1 MANPDSDLIL
11 AGASGGGT
19 TGAELLFVAS
29 PGTTLPTNT
38 TTALSVV
45 SASWSGMGYVSTDG
59 ITIGQDESWEE
70 VEAFGA
76 ASVVRKICKSVK
88 RTLGVEW
95 LEHNLDVLEVVN
107 RLDLGTIAPSATGAF
122 SIQRGVISV
131 QRYSFVVDIVDDVN
145 RIRHVIPNAEL
156 TDVKEQK
163 VAAGAPITHSGEI
176 TCYPDGS
183 NISIYSY
190 YLIPALASS

>member
-1 MANPDSDLIL
+1 MANPDSDLVL
-11 AGASGGGT
+11 AAAAGGGT
-19 TGAELLFVAS
+19 TGAELLFVS
-29 PGTTLPTNT
+29 PVGTTLPTNT

-45 SASWSGMGYVSTDG
+45 SAAWSGMGYVSTDG
-59 ITIGQDESWEE
+59 VTFGQDESWEE
-70 VEAFGA
+70 IEAFGA
-76 ASVVRKICKSVK
+76 ASLVRKVNKGVK
-88 RTLGVEW
+88 RTVDVEW

-122 SIQRGVISV
+122 SIQRGRIGV
-131 QRYSFVVDIVDDVN
+131 QRYQFVVDIVDDVN
-145 RIRHVIPNAEL
+145 HIRHVIPSGEL

-163 VAAGAPITHSGEI
+163 VAAGGSITHAGQI

-183 NISIYSY
+183 NVSIYSY